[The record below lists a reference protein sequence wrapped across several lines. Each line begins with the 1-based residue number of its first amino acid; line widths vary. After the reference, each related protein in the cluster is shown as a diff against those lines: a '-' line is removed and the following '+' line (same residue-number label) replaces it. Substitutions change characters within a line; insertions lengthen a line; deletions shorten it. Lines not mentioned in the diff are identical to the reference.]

1 MEVEERRS
9 CAIWHEKCNLFV
21 HSTKNSIS
29 YAGQRRESQCLDV
42 EANFIHTNLLKIAL
56 FLGGFG
62 AALQQDS

>member
-1 MEVEERRS
+1 MEASDPLKISAKKLASRS
-9 CAIWHEKCNLFV
+9 RPHM
-21 HSTKNSIS
+21 
-29 YAGQRRESQCLDV
+29 DV